1 MLETAANILVV
12 DDDPQ
17 IQELLDEYLEAA
29 GFRVETV
36 ASGAACRNAIAEGDF
51 DLVVLDLILPD
62 CDGVSLARDLRRET
76 DTPIIMLTS
85 KSDEVERII
94 GLEIGADDYVSK
106 PFNTRELL
114 ARIKALLWRI
124 ETTRRRLERQSDL
137 RLRLRFADWEF
148 DVTARR
154 LIRTDGTEIRLTNA
168 EHQLLTT
175 FVERPKRVL
184 SRNQL
189 LEYSRT
195 DPEAVFDRAIDY
207 LILRLRKKLETDS
220 RRPQLIKTEHGAG
233 YIFTPDVVRL

>member
-1 MLETAANILVV
+1 MQESAANILVV

-17 IQELLDEYLEAA
+17 IRELLDEYLSTA
-29 GFRVETV
+29 GFRVQTA
-36 ASGAACRNAIAEGDF
+36 ASGTAGLDAIGEGNF
-51 DLVVLDLILPD
+51 DLVILDLILPD
-62 CDGVSLARDLRRET
+62 CDGVSLARDLRRGN

-106 PFNTRELL
+106 PFSPRELL

-124 ETTRRRLERQSDL
+124 ETTRRRLQMQSDL

-154 LIRTDGTEIRLTNA
+154 LIRKDGTEIRLTNA

-195 DPEAVFDRAIDY
+195 DPDAVFDRAIDY
-207 LILRLRKKLETDS
+207 LILRLRKKLEADS

-233 YIFTPDVVRL
+233 YIFTQDVVRL

>member
-1 MLETAANILVV
+1 MVDQAAEIRAVAA
-12 DDDPQ
+12 
-17 IQELLDEYLEAA
+17 EAA
-29 GFRVETV
+29 
-36 ASGAACRNAIAEGDF
+36 SGKLTADSAAQKR
-51 DLVVLDLILPD
+51 
-62 CDGVSLARDLRRET
+62 
-76 DTPIIMLTS
+76 
-85 KSDEVERII
+85 
-94 GLEIGADDYVSK
+94 
-106 PFNTRELL
+106 